1 MKYLKKFNESA
12 IEDYL
17 KGKSFQEFNPGD
29 TWNLLADLAKYPGP
43 SALIESDYPKI
54 ERLLLKYFKPEL
66 TGAELKYRSIYSL
79 GRLDPKDRMSQV
91 TWKVEYPN
99 EMRFEVSVTKFEDD
113 YFFVKSDGV
122 PISGNTP
129 RKDYE
134 VRYPMNDDDIFLR
147 SINCFID
154 GWDGFN
160 DWVNSSPI
168 NESNNYDL
176 LKYELKDYHESRK
189 VMLISRYSKE
199 YSDLMTSYRK
209 IGNDVNWHFFDDK
222 GYHFGTAFLT
232 GGCYFKHDGSVDQF
246 CRRKS

>member
-17 KGKSFQEFNPGD
+17 GGQSFQEFDPGD

-43 SALIESDYPKI
+43 SALTESDYPKI
-54 ERLLLKYFKPEL
+54 EKLLLKYFKPEI
-66 TGAELKYRSIYSL
+66 TGAELKYISIYSL
-79 GRLDPKDRMSQV
+79 GRLDPKDIMCQV
-91 TWKVEYPN
+91 NWKLEYPN
-99 EMRFEVSVTKFEDD
+99 EMRFDVTVTKFEDD

-122 PISGNTP
+122 PVSDTT
-129 RKDYE
+129 RKPWT
-134 VRYPMNDDDIFLR
+134 VRHPMSSDDIFLE
-147 SINCFID
+147 SNNWFID

-176 LKYELKDYHESRK
+176 LKYDLKDYHESRK
-189 VMLISRYSKE
+189 VMLLGIKTNE
-199 YSDLMTSYRK
+199 YRTLMTSYRK
-209 IGNDVNWHFFDDK
+209 IGNDVSWHFFDDK

-232 GGCYFKHDGSVDQF
+232 GGCYFKHDGSVDSF
-246 CRRKS
+246 GRRKS